1 MKEENYVSNMMNI
14 FISHAMSYHS
24 NSSLDPLWPT
34 KKTALHHF
42 NVIDN
47 VMCIM
52 GILYYLIYLYSV
64 YLEAFLKIDEEN
76 IVNLG
81 DEK

>member
-1 MKEENYVSNMMNI
+1 
-14 FISHAMSYHS
+14 
-24 NSSLDPLWPT
+24 
-34 KKTALHHF
+34 
-42 NVIDN
+42 
-47 VMCIM
+47 MCIM

-64 YLEAFLKIDEEN
+64 YLEAFLKIDEVN

>member
-1 MKEENYVSNMMNI
+1 
-14 FISHAMSYHS
+14 
-24 NSSLDPLWPT
+24 
-34 KKTALHHF
+34 
-42 NVIDN
+42 
-47 VMCIM
+47 MCIM

-81 DEK
+81 DEKLNIIFYQCMDLSLVC